1 MRTLRDV
8 SLNKLTLELD
18 TIVSDAM
25 LAMQTHGVAAAA
37 VTKKGNLKG
46 IITIEACILSD
57 SDASIKSILRSAPSE
72 FQINDKIRLVAK
84 AFVRLNADFVAV
96 FDEKKFVGLLSALNL
111 ITELGRSWDPLT
123 GLSWSDRL
131 RDWGVDT
138 LESGQ
143 EITIIF
149 FDLNDFGAYNKQYGH
164 TIGDRVI
171 IGFGQLLNE
180 VINPKK
186 DVLVRYG
193 GDEFAIGTTRDPDET
208 QSLLAKLAKKSFSV
222 DGVPTSVGYCFGI
235 AGGKRTQEP
244 SRDHVAAT
252 LDNLINLA
260 SKDCLKNK
268 PKAKISQAVIHSTR
282 SEKEMEIELRFA
294 GPRTE
299 DPSTIRVELQLGEEM
314 ARVDQSESKSRYQ
327 AIAQA
332 TSKAISEL
340 NPELTIQITN
350 VAFGLNNGE
359 RTVILIGEA
368 RYKDSQVIPIATESH
383 LNGDLDRSVAAS
395 VLSAAKLT
403 TSIS

>member
-268 PKAKISQAVIHSTR
+268 PKAKISQAVIHSTH

-383 LNGDLDRSVAAS
+383 LNGDLDRFVAAS